1 MGNRGT
7 YRLKIEW
14 KDRLFGDVRY
24 SSFRDAKDPA
34 SIVQILKTD
43 SAHALGHFGVK
54 SVQIL
59 NKDVSVSGITSNANY
74 CEPEATT

>member
-1 MGNRGT
+1 MENRGT

-34 SIVQILKTD
+34 SIIQMLKT
-43 SAHALGHFGVK
+43 H
-54 SVQIL
+54 
-59 NKDVSVSGITSNANY
+59 TTNA
-74 CEPEATT
+74 